1 MTRTPGVPRAM
12 GIVVV
17 ATALSLATGL
27 ALLAVGPDVFEP
39 DSVGADA
46 FSKSA
51 VGHRAF
57 VEVLEGLGVPVV
69 VSRFRTSDRGGPG
82 TLLLVLEPQK
92 GNPILDE
99 ERQDLDDL
107 LGHGG
112 PVIVVLPKRA
122 WSPDKRRPAWTDSA
136 PPVGQ
141 FAREVLTSLG
151 IEAEVTLGPP
161 PSEWT
166 TNRLGARPELPDVVQ
181 AIGLATDLEPW
192 VATDDRLLVGRRSGA
207 IDTVP
212 PLWIVTD
219 PDLVASH
226 GLHRGENALLLAR
239 LIEEARPPDGVVVLD
254 ETVHGHGRRPSL
266 WAMLFRWPLVLPVG
280 SALVACLLWVA
291 AGAARFGSPHPA
303 GPGVSPGSRFLIENS
318 ADLLRLGGHA
328 AHALDRY
335 LATTVQ
341 EVARATHAPA
351 HLSARDLR
359 SWIAS
364 AGEGR
369 RVATRLEDLEEMAST
384 AGRSADRH
392 EVLEA
397 AVRIHG
403 WREAMT
409 HGPRGDS

>member
-57 VEVLEGLGVPVV
+57 VEVLEGLGLPVV

-99 ERQDLDDL
+99 
-107 LGHGG
+107 
-112 PVIVVLPKRA
+112 
-122 WSPDKRRPAWTDSA
+122 
-136 PPVGQ
+136 
-141 FAREVLTSLG
+141 
-151 IEAEVTLGPP
+151 
-161 PSEWT
+161 
-166 TNRLGARPELPDVVQ
+166 
-181 AIGLATDLEPW
+181 
-192 VATDDRLLVGRRSGA
+192 
-207 IDTVP
+207 
-212 PLWIVTD
+212 
-219 PDLVASH
+219 
-226 GLHRGENALLLAR
+226 
-239 LIEEARPPDGVVVLD
+239 
-254 ETVHGHGRRPSL
+254 TVHGHGRRPSL
-266 WAMLFRWPLVLPVG
+266 WAMLFRWPLVLPVM